1 MLSTQKLEIPPLC
14 KQKKYTPSLMEH
26 LVGKMSKIIH
36 TSIKEFSMDATNKL
50 LKYDYPG
57 NSTIGIILHL
67 YHAVLRLTKVFGLSQ
82 QLELLAK

>member
-1 MLSTQKLEIPPLC
+1 MLGTQKLGIPPLC
-14 KQKKYTPSLMEH
+14 EHKKYIPSLMEH
-26 LVGKMSKIIH
+26 FVDIMSKIIH
-36 TSIKEFSMDATNKL
+36 TPIKEFSMDATNKL

-67 YHAVLRLTKVFGLSQ
+67 YHAVLRLTKVLGLSQ